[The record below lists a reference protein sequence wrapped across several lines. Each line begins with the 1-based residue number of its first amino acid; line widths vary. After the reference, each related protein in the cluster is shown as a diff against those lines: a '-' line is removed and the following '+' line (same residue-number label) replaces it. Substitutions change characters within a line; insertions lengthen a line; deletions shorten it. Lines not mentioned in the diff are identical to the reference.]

1 MLVVMFNKKWAFMS
15 EVKRSYIPK
24 NIQTEFDLLLN
35 NLDKVYKEIRPKSNI
50 LNTKLGKIK
59 KDLLNIENLDKNSLA
74 KLCEIVVKYNSINY
88 IFNNNIEY
96 NKKDLVK
103 IIEGKSNYIQDSD
116 EVYNNYF
123 FELSMGVRFLL
134 AFKKLNLKIN
144 LDTVCDVLIDD
155 NIAIECKYIHSSSNL
170 VKNIRAAKKQ
180 IEKRITDGEA
190 ENGFISLDLSHIFPK
205 EKVQEFASYTF
216 DKFIKNYERLRKKRR
231 IEGDILQQIINDT
244 NFSKIINSYI
254 LRELETSLYEEL
266 GFSYDMGDKVLAII
280 FQSMNS
286 FTFEY
291 EEKIHPLTTR
301 AMTYFLNTKLNES
314 ETLKTQEYIHKL
326 AVGL

>member
-1 MLVVMFNKKWAFMS
+1 MS

-59 KDLLNIENLDKNSLA
+59 KDLLNIENLDNNSLA

-103 IIEGKSNYIQDSD
+103 IIEGKLNYIQDSD

-134 AFKKLNLKIN
+134 AFKESNIKIN
-144 LDTVCDVLIDD
+144 LDTVCDVLIND

-190 ENGFISLDLSHIFPK
+190 KTGFISLDLSHIFLK
-205 EKVQEFASYTF
+205 EKVQEFASYTL

-231 IEGDILQQIINDT
+231 IEGDILQQILNDN
-244 NFSKIINSYI
+244 NFSKIIISYI
-254 LRELETSLYEEL
+254 MRELETSLYEEL
-266 GFSYDMGDKVLAII
+266 GFSYDMGDNVLAII
-280 FQSMNS
+280 FQSINS

-301 AMTYFLNTKLNES
+301 GMTYFLNTKLNES
-314 ETLKTQEYIHKL
+314 EALKTQEYIHKL